1 MRWVYKLGSCKL
13 QVGKFVKKVGG
24 RKVKKFRTTFDL
36 LTCDLF
42 ERANTQRE
50 NTQT

>member
-1 MRWVYKLGSCKL
+1 L
-13 QVGKFVKKVGG
+13 QVGKFVKKVEG
-24 RKVKKFRTTFDL
+24 RKVERSKKFRTTFDL